1 MLHNFF
7 DWLFWDAPEEGA
19 WTPGLTFEDFNVEW
33 RDVNARNFDENS
45 TLEEK
50 MEGMRAFVE
59 IWLSTWLA

>member
-7 DWLFWDAPEEGA
+7 DWLFWDTPEEDA

-50 MEGMRAFVE
+50 MEGMRPFVE
-59 IWLSTWLA
+59 IWLSK

>member
-7 DWLFWDAPEEGA
+7 VWLFWDAPEEGA

-50 MEGMRAFVE
+50 MEGMRPFVE
-59 IWLSTWLA
+59 IWLSKWLA

>member
-7 DWLFWDAPEEGA
+7 YWLFWDAPEEGA

-50 MEGMRAFVE
+50 MEGMRPFVE